1 MSSENALVKKVANEA
16 LRLMKDAGFEIA
28 NKLDILV
35 DPKLPFMGYS
45 TKRGGSNIIVVSG
58 EALGSGMIEGLLVHE
73 MSHVYRT
80 NMHHPSHNRRL
91 LDKVGKLVGREYHL
105 TRSYEIT
112 VIQEAVN
119 HVQDL
124 YADDIAFR
132 VFQQET
138 FPTNR
143 IFDFFLDWINNRP
156 VTPKDE
162 ESVWQNMQIMLNNC
176 FVSSDMARHKVTD
189 IDGRAE
195 AKIQEF
201 LAHNNDQMKKE
212 FSYFREFM
220 TNLKEDPTEGEFE
233 EGLTAYLQ
241 RIITRARELIEEQ
254 SVIHP

>member
-1 MSSENALVKKVANEA
+1 MSSENGLVKEVANEA
-16 LRLMKDAGFEIA
+16 LRMMKDAGFEISD
-28 NKLDILV
+28 KLDVLV

-58 EALGSGMIEGLLVHE
+58 EALRSGMVEGLLVHE

-91 LDKVGKLVGREYHL
+91 LDKVGKQIGRENHL

-124 YADDIAFR
+124 YADDIAFQ
-132 VFQQET
+132 VFREET

-143 IFDFFLDWINNRP
+143 MFDFFLDWINQTP
-156 VTPKDE
+156 VDPKDE
-162 ESVWQNMQIMLNNC
+162 EGVWQNIQIMLNNC
-176 FVSSDMARHKVTD
+176 FVLSDMARHRVPD

-195 AKIQEF
+195 AKIEEF
-201 LAHNNDQMKKE
+201 LAHSNVRMKKE

-220 TNLKEDPTEGEFE
+220 TNLKVDPTEGEFE
-233 EGLTAYLQ
+233 EDLTAYLQ
-241 RIITRARELIEEQ
+241 RIIACARDLLGEH
-254 SVIHP
+254 SVIHR